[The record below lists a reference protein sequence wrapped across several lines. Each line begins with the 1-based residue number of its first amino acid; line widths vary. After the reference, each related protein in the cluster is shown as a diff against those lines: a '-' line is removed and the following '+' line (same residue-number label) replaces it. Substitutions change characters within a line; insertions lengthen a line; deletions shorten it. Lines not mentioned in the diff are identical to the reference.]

1 MITSLLACMLS
12 CSCNPK
18 LQFLRDNALLKD
30 EYALDISDSITGCH
44 SRFFFMFFSVMTEVG
59 FHIEIVRKLNN
70 HCLFPAIGTLR
81 LKCVL

>member
-30 EYALDISDSITGCH
+30 EYALDISDSITD
-44 SRFFFMFFSVMTEVG
+44 FMFFSVMTEVG

>member
-12 CSCNPK
+12 GSCNPK

-44 SRFFFMFFSVMTEVG
+44 SRFFYVLFSND
-59 FHIEIVRKLNN
+59 RS
-70 HCLFPAIGTLR
+70 R
-81 LKCVL
+81 LSYRNCKKIK

>member
-44 SRFFFMFFSVMTEVG
+44 SRFFFYVLFSND
-59 FHIEIVRKLNN
+59 RS
-70 HCLFPAIGTLR
+70 R
-81 LKCVL
+81 LSYRNCKKIK